1 MEILYVAL
9 VALAGG
15 ALPLLVRWTD
25 RHLHTALAMS
35 TGIFLGAVFLHVL
48 PALSE
53 MSLSSSAAPPQAAGA
68 HPGVDLSHVHG
79 GDPWLWLCVLAGVLA
94 VYLIESLVLRTH
106 DHDEAHQHRAVSL
119 AALVGLGVHALTAG
133 IGYAAAQSHTHV
145 GGALLFAILAHKGF
159 EAFSLTTVFQLAGAE
174 RKSILWMVLGFA
186 ALTPLGML
194 LGHSISAHMGDL
206 GMGIMTALA
215 AGTFLFVCLCE
226 LLPEVF
232 HHREDSWLR
241 ITLLVLGIAMM
252 MAFEELGH

>member
-1 MEILYVAL
+1 MDILSVAL
-9 VALAGG
+9 IALAGG

-25 RHLHTALAMS
+25 RHLHTALALS

-53 MSLSSSAAPPQAAGA
+53 MELGSATAHAHTEEVHAGL
-68 HPGVDLSHVHG
+68 DLSQGHG

-94 VYLIESLVLRTH
+94 VYLIESLVLRAH
-106 DHDEAHQHRAVSL
+106 DHDDLHQHRAVSL

-133 IGYAAAQSHTHV
+133 IGYAAAQSNEHI
-145 GGALLFAILAHKGF
+145 GGALLVAILAHKGF
-159 EAFSLTTVFQLAGAE
+159 ETFSLTTVFQLAGVK
-174 RKSILWMVLGFA
+174 RRSILWMVVGFA

-194 LGHSISAHMGDL
+194 LGTSISAQMGEVGL
-206 GMGIMTALA
+206 GILTALA
-215 AGTFLFVCLCE
+215 AGTFLYVCLCE

-241 ITLLVLGIAMM
+241 VALLLAGVGVMM
-252 MAFEELGH
+252 VFEMVGH

>member
-53 MSLSSSAAPPQAAGA
+53 MSLSSSAAPPQAEGA

-194 LGHSISAHMGDL
+194 LGHSISAYMGDL
-206 GMGIMTALA
+206 GMGVMTALA